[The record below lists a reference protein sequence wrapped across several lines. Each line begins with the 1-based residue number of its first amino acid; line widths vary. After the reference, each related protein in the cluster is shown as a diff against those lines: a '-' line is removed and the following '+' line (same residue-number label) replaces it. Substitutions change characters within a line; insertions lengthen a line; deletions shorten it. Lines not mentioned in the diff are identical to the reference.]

1 MTPRQSAIVLCAAV
15 LLLVLL
21 PGCAYLPADPSKMTS
36 DQLKAAARDKNSSAA
51 CTNAKTAA
59 GNVTMIYVNV
69 DQAVPLGSQV
79 TVEADCKVTI
89 NATTM
94 PRTEIRTDAPTG
106 FRLIP

>member
-1 MTPRQSAIVLCAAV
+1 MTLTRIVIAFTAA
-15 LLLVLL
+15 LVLL
-21 PGCAYLPADPSKMTS
+21 SGCASLPADPSRMTP

-94 PRTEIRTDAPTG
+94 PRTENRTETRAAP
-106 FRLIP
+106 